1 MMRCSWRVQTSARG
15 STLVLRAV
23 PNVNLRSLKQKQRAS
38 YRCRLV
44 SVTLLNQ
51 IVLIFDLETQPTL
64 TQVTSPQGK
73 STNLAMLPLE
83 PLKAL
88 NKEVPGDM
96 MLLTIRQCKCVLW
109 LEQWPPQWE
118 PCFNMNNVYMHNF
131 LQMQLRLV
139 TVIYFARNTW
149 NYCYFWP

>member
-1 MMRCSWRVQTSARG
+1 MLIFQHRHVQCRLRKKLILWSSFCYISLAINLMMRCSWRVQTSARG

-73 STNLAMLPLE
+73 STNLATLPLE

-88 NKEVPGDM
+88 NEEAPADM
-96 MLLTIRQCKCVLW
+96 MLLTLQQCK
-109 LEQWPPQWE
+109 
-118 PCFNMNNVYMHNF
+118 
-131 LQMQLRLV
+131 
-139 TVIYFARNTW
+139 
-149 NYCYFWP
+149 